1 MRPYFRL
8 TLRPIL
14 ATSLIIL
21 ALVEIVFLSEQ
32 FTGLMDRVL
41 KTGGSGLDLLR
52 LLLWEVPGILD
63 LALPVALLVGVQSAV
78 GRARTQGE
86 LVVLT
91 AAGAPVGGLVRGV
104 LLVGLLGGLLS
115 FAIAGI
121 IAPAASYAQ
130 RVALHALTVQHIR
143 ARISEP
149 GESGSTFR
157 AQGVDFVATGTDD
170 ASPSLMVRRPPDARP
185 WRFAFAGEWE
195 VTGPDEDG
203 DRGNFRL
210 GQVTAFGDLPRLDGE
225 MTEAQMNRMAAG
237 SVDVGFDMDDIL
249 PVLDRTPRENERP
262 VVPALQALMAG
273 EVLDEATNPER
284 IARIWARALLVP
296 TAALLALMAVWGGS
310 VRGVRAAALP
320 LALLALVAC
329 DLVTRAWLVGIAAG
343 PSLWAASGVVTL
355 VLLGLPL
362 AALWRAGEALVRPG
376 RG

>member
-41 KTGGSGLDLLR
+41 KTGGTGWDLVR
-52 LLLWEVPGILD
+52 LLLWEVPEILD

-78 GRARTQGE
+78 GRARTQG
-86 LVVLT
+86 
-91 AAGAPVGGLVRGV
+91 APVGGRVRGV
-104 LLVGLLGGLLS
+104 LLVGLLGGLRS
-115 FAIAGI
+115 FAIAGS

-157 AQGVDFVATGTDD
+157 AQGVDFVATGADD
-170 ASPSLMVRRPPDARP
+170 ASPSLMVRRPADARP

-203 DRGNFRL
+203 ERGNFRL

-262 VVPALQALMAG
+262 VGPALQALMAG
-273 EVLDEATNPER
+273 EVLEEATNPER

-296 TAALLALMAVWGGS
+296 AAALLALMAVWGGS

-329 DLVTRAWLVGIAAG
+329 DLVARAWLGGIAAG
-343 PSLWAASGVVTL
+343 PSLWAASGEVTL
-355 VLLGLPL
+355 ALLGLPL